1 MASAVK
7 EAQLSAAK
15 IEIDTLRR
23 ALRKSERDGAAASE
37 RSAEAKKKASET
49 IAKFANAFGKMREA
63 KAQSDLTV
71 SELRATLARV
81 TLNTDVENRRT
92 KREAALV
99 VEELEL
105 ELAEAEA
112 FAELESE
119 ELRADKAALERRV
132 AAMEATLAEHAREA
146 ERASAEAM
154 KTKTVLM
161 FERAA
166 KRGGAS
172 LGSHFERTAQKA
184 GVAEL
189 ISTNTSGVAWERA
202 RAAQRLLEWANRSIE
217 SATILPIDV
226 PRAKSPVE
234 RSDDPASTAAESR
247 WEQLETLMRRFLEVS
262 IPGAKKLRLQTL
274 RLLKEKRYSP
284 KRRGYD
290 RDPPLEL
297 TPRLDRA
304 GVSTLGYL
312 TEFLED
318 NGRTGGTMN
327 SVVSSYTQHIDPAFP
342 SLIPVRKKG
351 REARAQRKARFTGEL
366 RSALGAAGSEAL
378 LRAPQR

>member
-23 ALRKSERDGAAASE
+23 ALRKAERDGAAAAE
-37 RSAEAKKKASET
+37 RAVEAQKKASET
-49 IAKFANAFGKMREA
+49 IVKFANAFGKMREA

-71 SELRATLARV
+71 SELRATFARMA
-81 TLNTDVENRRT
+81 LDTDVEKRRAEQDT
-92 KREAALV
+92 ALI
-99 VEELEL
+99 VEELQL

-112 FAELESE
+112 VAELEGD
-119 ELRADKAALERRV
+119 ELRAENAVLEQRV
-132 AAMEATLAEHAREA
+132 AAMEAALVEHASEA
-146 ERASAEAM
+146 TLASAEAM

-172 LGSHFERTAQKA
+172 LVSHFERTAQKA

-189 ISTNTSGVAWERA
+189 TSANTSGVAWERV

-217 SATILPIDV
+217 SATILPLDV
-226 PRAKSPVE
+226 PRTKSPVQ
-234 RSDDPASTAAESR
+234 RNDDPASSAAESR

-262 IPGAKKLRLQTL
+262 IPGAKKLRLQTM
-274 RLLKEKRYSP
+274 RLLKEKGHSP

-327 SVVSSYTQHIDPAFP
+327 SVVSSYTQRIDPAFP
-342 SLIPVRKKG
+342 SLIPVRIKG

-378 LRAPQR
+378 RRSPQR